1 MGKTVEYELVIKTA
15 NKMWSGTDNDVYI
28 IVYGEVDGEEVHTD
42 EINLSQRVNGNSF
55 ERNAEHRLAFQ
66 WEDIGRPTK
75 IKLRLSNTFLD
86 DWYFDECTIQRKG
99 PETPEEDPEVNKKV
113 TFKKDTILEF
123 HRKDSRLIEGDLK
136 PLKEIIL
143 QEKLIQAYGGRDL
156 MTLSPN
162 GEYEISMAFMKEKSK
177 VIESSTV
184 TENGMTHNLNIGIEG
199 GYAAGDKGGGE
210 GKASLSYGFSYSTLY
225 SIAKTRADSMTEG
238 MSKET
243 TIKIVNSGDTVTEY
257 TKDGGAVKVTVEES
271 KVQTFA
277 IVYEETVVEVERKR
291 QGASSDIKR
300 SDRLKIGR
308 RVRGVLPLTQNT
320 DGKLVYKNSLG
331 KVFSL
336 DKLWEA
342 LN

>member
-1 MGKTVEYELVIKTA
+1 M
-15 NKMWSGTDNDVYI
+15 
-28 IVYGEVDGEEVHTD
+28 
-42 EINLSQRVNGNSF
+42 
-55 ERNAEHRLAFQ
+55 
-66 WEDIGRPTK
+66 
-75 IKLRLSNTFLD
+75 
-86 DWYFDECTIQRKG
+86 
-99 PETPEEDPEVNKKV
+99 NKKV

>member
-1 MGKTVEYELVIKTA
+1 M
-15 NKMWSGTDNDVYI
+15 
-28 IVYGEVDGEEVHTD
+28 
-42 EINLSQRVNGNSF
+42 
-55 ERNAEHRLAFQ
+55 
-66 WEDIGRPTK
+66 
-75 IKLRLSNTFLD
+75 
-86 DWYFDECTIQRKG
+86 
-99 PETPEEDPEVNKKV
+99 NKKV
-113 TFKKDTILEF
+113 TFKGIQLEF

-257 TKDGGAVKVTVEES
+257 TKDGGAVKVTEEES
-271 KVQTFA
+271 KVDTFA

-320 DGKLVYKNSLG
+320 DETGL
-331 KVFSL
+331 
-336 DKLWEA
+336 
-342 LN
+342 